1 MQCIKSSGTLVCFHF
16 PQSGNTL
23 DVLEI
28 KVKTTLFFEV
38 STPKN
43 LYQGEAIYVDIDVW
57 VQLFSRLL
65 QAIMT
70 NIYKCPDH
78 MIVFHIDIIR
88 SVNYEKGSL

>member
-1 MQCIKSSGTLVCFHF
+1 MYFHF
-16 PQSGNTL
+16 PQSGDTL

-28 KVKTTLFFEV
+28 KVKHNLVFEV

-65 QAIMT
+65 Q
-70 NIYKCPDH
+70 
-78 MIVFHIDIIR
+78 
-88 SVNYEKGSL
+88 L